1 MPTSARSATAASV
14 TRSKSHWTNSP
25 SMARMIRW
33 VLSARTGLRRLAG
46 ANSDG
51 QAAGQSTDFSS
62 ASERCMTNAAA
73 SES

>member
-1 MPTSARSATAASV
+1 
-14 TRSKSHWTNSP
+14 
-25 SMARMIRW
+25 MIRW